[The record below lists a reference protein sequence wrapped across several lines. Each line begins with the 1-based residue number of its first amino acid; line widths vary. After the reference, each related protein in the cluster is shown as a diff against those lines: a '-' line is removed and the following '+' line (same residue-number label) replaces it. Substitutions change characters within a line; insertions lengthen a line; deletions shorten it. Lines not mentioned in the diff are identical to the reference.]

1 VPRSSFSRTPIELQ
15 RCFAT
20 PAALCRP
27 RGLRSVSGRASRA
40 GRFPPPASRTRQDLV
55 AAGSPITRVRLVR
68 VPGLDDGGDRAPS
81 NQDHHWLESPTG
93 DRRSP
98 TGDRRGPRFLRATH
112 RVRTTGRNESSPA
125 LPRSFTGPAVPLLS
139 TARAAEPSGRDRRGS
154 RSSVVRTGRVSRKNG
169 TRGREGASARAP
181 ARHASPSRRL
191 RRRVRLPLQSSP

>member
-1 VPRSSFSRTPIELQ
+1 MGCQSVPRSSFSRTPIELQ

-20 PAALCRP
+20 PAALCRR
-27 RGLRSVSGRASRA
+27 RGLRSVSGPVSRA
-40 GRFPPPASRTRQDLV
+40 GRFPSPASRTRQGLV
-55 AAGSPITRVRLVR
+55 AAGLPTTRVRLVR

-81 NQDHHWLESPTG
+81 DQDHRWLESPTG
-93 DRRSP
+93 DL
-98 TGDRRGPRFLRATH
+98 RGPRFLRATH